1 MQKFRKFLILI
12 SALSSIAVGL
22 GSCNPFAPAYD
33 PEGLANVNLLGDP
46 TNIDG
51 YFRLFKNAYEL
62 RDTSLYGTLFDA
74 DFIFAYYDP
83 DLGQEIQWDRDTELS
98 TSFNLFQSVI
108 QINLDWNYYTQLD
121 TTEVEAAI
129 IRNFNLN
136 IEQDEQNVFSG
147 SGRARFKLRRESVGD
162 AWRAYF
168 WFDDSDF

>member
-1 MQKFRKFLILI
+1 MQKTRHYVQKIVLLCCLA
-12 SALSSIAVGL
+12 SGMLT
-22 GSCNPFAPAYD
+22 CNPFAPSYD
-33 PEGLANVNLLGDP
+33 PDGLANINLLGDP
-46 TNIDG
+46 TQIDG

-62 RDTSLYGTLFDA
+62 RDTSLYGSLFEP

-98 TSFNLFQSVI
+98 TSYNLFQSVI

-121 TTEVEAAI
+121 TTDVEAFI

-147 SGRARFKLRRESVGD
+147 SGRARFKLRRKSIGD

>member
-1 MQKFRKFLILI
+1 MQGARKHIQLYFWILL
-12 SALSSIAVGL
+12 LSGGI
-22 GSCNPFAPAYD
+22 GSCNPFAPGYD
-33 PEGLANVNLLGDP
+33 PDGLANVNLLGDP
-46 TNIDG
+46 TNIEG

-62 RDTSLYGTLFDA
+62 RDTSLYGTLFEP

-98 TSFNLFQSVI
+98 TSFNLFQAVI

-121 TTEVEAAI
+121 TTELEAAI

-147 SGRARFKLRRESVGD
+147 SGRARFRLRRKAVGD